1 MLKEYVNPEIEIINF
16 DEESILT
23 SSAVVGNTTMPGE
36 ERVDGS
42 DLFGWLL
49 GGKWNVKKENSIFMN
64 FTC

>member
-23 SSAVVGNTTMPGE
+23 SSAVVGNTTIPGE

-42 DLFGWLL
+42 DLFG
-49 GGKWNVKKENSIFMN
+49 
-64 FTC
+64 